1 MLVAIEGMDG
11 SGKSSISK
19 EVAKR
24 VNYKYVDKILKD
36 IYLIPEETFDNLC
49 EQVNK
54 SNNETFKAMFYGFQN
69 LLVTLLKGNI
79 IIDKHVLATY
89 FWNGY
94 DENEQLFNIFVNNGV
109 IPDLTIILYSSIETR
124 IKHIKLRDKND
135 KDLFDDKKT
144 SFGYDKML
152 DFAEKCSMPYIFI
165 NGDPLSF
172 EQIISQIVEL
182 IKVCELLNKEE
193 FLKYCMQRNIIVFQ
207 RDEELSK
214 KCLGRGINNEERKR

>member
-24 VNYKYVDKILKD
+24 VNYKYVNKVLKD
-36 IYLIPEETFDNLC
+36 IYLIPEEAFENLC
-49 EQVNK
+49 NQVNN

-69 LLVTLLKGNI
+69 LLVTLLEGNI

-94 DENEQLFNIFVNNGV
+94 EENEQLFNIFVNNGV
-109 IPDLTIILYSSIETR
+109 IPDLTIILYSSIETI

-135 KDLFDDKKT
+135 KDLLDDKKT

-152 DFAEKCSMPYIFI
+152 DFAEKSSMPYIFI

-172 EQIISQIVEL
+172 EQIINQIVEL

-193 FLKYCMQRNIIVFQ
+193 FFKYCMQKNIAEFQ
-207 RDEELSK
+207 RDEELRK
-214 KCLGRGINNEERKR
+214 KCLGRGINSEERKR